1 MKIGPK
7 LLTNLP
13 KCAKIVLTVRV
24 RSEVYIAVKD
34 FPGTAL
40 NTLIISLVIVL
51 LSLKELVAVGAVS
64 GRKA

>member
-13 KCAKIVLTVRV
+13 KCAKIVKAEV
-24 RSEVYIAVKD
+24 RSEVYIAVKE

-51 LSLKELVAVGAVS
+51 LSLKELSAVGAVS

>member
-7 LLTNLP
+7 PLTNLP
-13 KCAKIVLTVRV
+13 KCAKIVSTVRV

-64 GRKA
+64 GRRA